1 MLREIVGTWR
11 RRLPNGW
18 TSLATDIIRPVA
30 GLEPRPDP
38 ARARVDDD
46 ARPMTALVRVG
57 WERIQLVIELGGP
70 APSAPRL
77 EHQADGTA
85 DAAESAVPAEPIPPT
100 WSGATAGGRLL
111 RFNVMLGAGQAP
123 LADGT
128 WILCA
133 APGEPLALDG
143 PDAVEVALAER
154 SFGFRGG
161 RYRVAPRIDR
171 RRGHL
176 RIEVTTI
183 RAWARSGPVRR
194 QWRRVIRAARPR
206 RRLFDALLAFHRSR
220 APRTGR
226 RVLFTS
232 DSRTELSGNLAV
244 VHDRMVERGLDAT
257 HRLDTIFKPS
267 VAARRNWRDRWRLPR
282 LLAHADVILL
292 DDYQPIIYRL
302 PPDSEQRIIQLWH
315 ASGAFKT
322 VGYSRI
328 GKPGGPSPFW
338 RRHKNYTHAI
348 VAGQHDV
355 PYYAEAFG
363 LPEDRV
369 IPTGIPRMDRF
380 FDPAHRAAGLAQAG
394 EAFPQIADRVVILF
408 APTFRG
414 AGPRSARYDYE
425 QVDWDALHA
434 VSVAKDAVVIV
445 KMHPFIREPAP
456 IPEHLRDRLVDGTRT
471 AMDVNDLLFAVDLL
485 ITDYSSI
492 VFEFSTQLKPMLF
505 FAYDLEEYVASRDF
519 YVPFEE
525 FVPGRIARTFAEVVD
540 AIARDDYQAE
550 KVSVFRGRHFDHLDG
565 SATDRVI
572 DELILG
578 R

>member
-1 MLREIVGTWR
+1 MA
-11 RRLPNGW
+11 P
-18 TSLATDIIRPVA
+18 TDIIRPVT
-30 GLEPRPDP
+30 GLEPRPDVQP
-38 ARARVDDD
+38 TGSGEHAT
-46 ARPMTALVRVG
+46 PLTALAGIG
-57 WERIQLVIELGGP
+57 WERIQLVIELRGSVP
-70 APSAPRL
+70 AAPRL
-77 EHQADGTA
+77 ERRPHNTDLR
-85 DAAESAVPAEPIPPT
+85 DEPMEPT
-100 WSGATAGGRLL
+100 WSGATDDGLLL
-111 RFNVMLGAGQAP
+111 RFNVMVGPGQAP

-133 APGEPLALDG
+133 APGEPLSLDR
-143 PDAVEVALAER
+143 PDIVAVALAER
-154 SFGFRGG
+154 SFPFRGG
-161 RYRVAPRIDR
+161 RYRVAPMIDR
-171 RRGHL
+171 ERTHLCLEVATFRTTSAFGRLRR
-176 RIEVTTI
+176 
-183 RAWARSGPVRR
+183 W
-194 QWRRVIRAARPR
+194 WRRLSAFARPR

-220 APRTGR
+220 RPRAGR

-232 DSRTELSGNLAV
+232 DSRAGLSGNLAV

-257 HRLDTIFKPS
+257 HRLDMIFKPS
-267 VAARRNWRDRWRLPR
+267 TTAHRSWRDRWRLPR
-282 LLAHADVILL
+282 LLAQADVILL

-302 PPDSEQRIIQLWH
+302 PPDPGQRIVQLWH

-322 VGYSRI
+322 VGYSRV

-348 VAGQHDV
+348 VSGQHDV

-380 FDPAHRAAGLAQAG
+380 FDATHREASIVQAR
-394 EAFPQIADRVVILF
+394 EAFPQIEGRFVILF

-414 AGPRSARYDYE
+414 AGPRSARYEYD
-425 QVDWDALHA
+425 QVDWPALHA
-434 VSVAKDAVVIV
+434 ACVARDAVVIV

-456 IPEHLRDRLVDGTRT
+456 IPHHLRDRLVDGTRT

-492 VFEFSTQLKPMLF
+492 VFEFSTQLRPMLF
-505 FAYDLEEYVASRDF
+505 FAYDLEEYVANRDF

-525 FVPGRIARTFAEVVD
+525 FVPGRIARTFGEVID
-540 AIARDDYQAE
+540 AIERDAYEAE
-550 KVSVFRGRHFDHLDG
+550 KVPVFRARHFDNLDG